1 MSQIK
6 HNIVANFLGT
16 GWTAIVTLGFVPLY
30 IHFMGIEAYGLVGFF
45 AVLMGVFSLLDMGLS
60 ATMSR
65 EMARLSVSTDKAQE
79 MHDLVRTLEVFYWG
93 GGAVIALVVIFFAK
107 TIALHWVKPGQ
118 LSTDT
123 VTQAITLMGVAMAL
137 QWPFNFY
144 AGGLIGLQR
153 QVVLNGL
160 IVTAATIRGVGA
172 VLILWLVSPTIQ
184 AFFVWQ
190 IISSGIRILLVAIFL
205 WRSLPPAGARAGFK
219 FYLFRGIWRF
229 AAGITGISTT
239 ALILTQL
246 DKIILSKL
254 LTLEMF
260 GYYMLANVAASA
272 ISYLVSPCYTAIY
285 PRLTQLVAAGNRNEL
300 REVYHRG
307 CQLVSVLILPTAAVI
322 AIFSPEILLLWTQS
336 RISVEHTWLIL
347 SLLVVAS
354 ALNGLKSLPYAL
366 QLANGWTSLTFYGN
380 LIALIIM
387 VPVIVLMT
395 LHFEAVGAAIAGII
409 LYGGFVLFLI
419 PLAHRR
425 LLPGEKWRWY
435 LEDVGYPLLAALG
448 LAGVGRW
455 LIHGQMS
462 LLVTGLFL
470 LAVYVAALT
479 GAALAASLVR
489 TQIMGIAHRL
499 KMTYGT

>member
-1 MSQIK
+1 MSKIK
-6 HNIVANFLGT
+6 VNIIANFLGN
-16 GWTAIVTLGFVPLY
+16 GWSAIVTLAFVPLY

-45 AVLMGVFSLLDMGLS
+45 SVLMGVFSLLDMGLS
-60 ATMSR
+60 ATLGR
-65 EMARLSVSTDKAQE
+65 EMARLSVAVGQAQE
-79 MHDLVRTLEVFYWG
+79 MRDLVRTLEVVYWG
-93 GGAVIALVVIFFAK
+93 TAAVIALVVIVFAS
-107 TIALHWVKPGQ
+107 AVANHWVKPGH
-118 LSTDT
+118 LSTNT

-144 AGGLIGLQR
+144 AGGLVGLQR
-153 QVVLNGL
+153 QVMLNGL
-160 IVTAATIRGVGA
+160 TVTAATIRGGGA

-190 IISSGIRILLVAIFL
+190 IVSSGLRILLVALFL

-219 FYLFRGIWRF
+219 VYLFRGIWRF

-239 ALILTQL
+239 TLILTQL
-246 DKIILSKL
+246 DKIILSKM

-260 GYYMLANVAASA
+260 GYYTLATVAASA
-272 ISYLVSPCYTAIY
+272 IGYMVAPCYTAIY
-285 PRLTQLVAAGNRNEL
+285 PRLTQLVASKKPIEL

-322 AIFSPEILLLWTQS
+322 AIFSPEILLLWTRNQ
-336 RISVEHTWLIL
+336 ITVEHTSLIL
-347 SLLVVAS
+347 SLLIVAS
-354 ALNGLKSLPYAL
+354 ALNGLKSMPFAL
-366 QLANGWTSLTFYGN
+366 QLAYAWTSLTFYGN
-380 LIALIIM
+380 AIAVIVM
-387 VPVIVLMT
+387 VPIIILMT
-395 LHFEAVGAAIAGII
+395 LHFGAVGAAIAGII
-409 LYGGFVLFLI
+409 LYGGFVVFLI
-419 PLAHRR
+419 PIAHRR

-435 LEDVGYPLLAALG
+435 LEDVSYPLLAALG

-462 LLVTGLFL
+462 LPVTGMVL
-470 LAVYVAALT
+470 LAVYVAALM

-499 KMTYGT
+499 KMTYGA